1 MFYTTTINTSNCSLT
16 FKNCTTS
23 TVSTRFHWNYVTTFV
38 TFNVITHIWCNSRI
52 KVFFFKFS
60 APINNINLLHKTA
73 NTKART
79 LIQRRRQNDLI
90 STGFRILFKSTVLPN
105 LTYHKQICTT
115 SDYFRLYYHTFSRT
129 HSNTKVFLSTISCLI
144 QYRSLLIEHF
154 DCACKN

>member
-1 MFYTTTINTSNCSLT
+1 MSWNTTDNKYENFV
-16 FKNCTTS
+16 FKNCTRS
-23 TVSTRFHWNYVTTFV
+23 MVSTFNHWSFLSPFV
-38 TFNVITHIWCNSRI
+38 IIDVITYKWINRRAKFVLC
-52 KVFFFKFS
+52 FS
-60 APINNINLLHKTA
+60 ASTNNINLLHKTA

-90 STGFRILFKSTVLPN
+90 STGFRILFKGTVLPN

-154 DCACKN
+154 DCACNN